1 MKKVLSL
8 ALAFLL
14 IATLFTGCQQ
24 QGTSAAP
31 PAAAPAAPAAEPSAA
46 ASAEAPKAD
55 AQEVARVD
63 GDPRLALE
71 IPEKP
76 YTIGFSTIYIT
87 PVWQQATA
95 KLIESDVAKWKEQ
108 GLVGEYTL
116 ANANGETTQQIS
128 QIENMISQ
136 GYDAIILTAG
146 SATALNPAIEKAEE
160 MGIPV
165 GNFDSLVTT
174 DKISI
179 QCYVDPYAMAE
190 QWTQWLVDKIG
201 GKGNIIVASG
211 PAGISVAEQRL
222 EGMQRVLDKY
232 PDVKVVNTVR
242 CAYNVGEAT
251 QAMLAAFQAN
261 PEVDGFLGLGGSFG
275 IGALN
280 AMQQLNVPINIPVT
294 GDNYNGLVKLASE
307 YRDNEGFDF
316 LGLGNPNW
324 ASTLC
329 FTQCFRKLQGY
340 KIQQVV
346 TFPSPPVSMENID
359 NFVPNDDPDDSYCL
373 PALTDDMILEYL
385 GPLEKAE

>member
-1 MKKVLSL
+1 MRRLLSFWMVLIMVM
-8 ALAFLL
+8 ALA
-14 IATLFTGCQQ
+14 
-24 QGTSAAP
+24 
-31 PAAAPAAPAAEPSAA
+31 PAVGL
-46 ASAEAPKAD
+46 ASATTENVPGESK
-55 AQEVARVD
+55 ARVE
-63 GDPRLALE
+63 GIPELALE
-71 IPEKP
+71 VPEKP

-95 KLIESDVAKWKEQ
+95 KQIESDVAKWKEQ

-146 SATALNPAIEKAEE
+146 SQTALNPAIEKAEE

-174 DKISI
+174 DKISV

-190 QWTQWLVDKIG
+190 QWTQWIVDKLG

-211 PAGISVAEQRL
+211 PAGISIAEQRL
-222 EGMQRVLDKY
+222 EGMQKLLDKY
-232 PDVKVVNTVR
+232 PDIKVVNTVR

-261 PEVDGFLGLGGSFG
+261 PNFDGFLGLGGSFG

-280 AMQQLNVPINIPVT
+280 AMDQLGMNINIPVT
-294 GDNYNGLVKLASE
+294 GDNYNGLVKRAAE
-307 YRDNEGFDF
+307 YRNNEGFDF

-340 KIQQVV
+340 KVERVV
-346 TFPSPPVSMENID
+346 TFPSPPVTLQNID
-359 NFVPNDDPDDSYCL
+359 EFVPNDEPDDSYCL

-385 GPLEKAE
+385 GPLVKE